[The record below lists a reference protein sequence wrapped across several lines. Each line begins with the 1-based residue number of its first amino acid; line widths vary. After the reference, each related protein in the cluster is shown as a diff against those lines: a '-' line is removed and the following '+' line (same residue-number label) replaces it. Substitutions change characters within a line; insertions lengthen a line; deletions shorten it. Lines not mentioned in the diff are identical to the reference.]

1 MPFDYNGTNVTLEFE
16 VNIGKL
22 AGNAEGVVGH
32 EEWEAVLYLCRR
44 LNYVVNVASCKA
56 DQ

>member
-22 AGNAEGVVGH
+22 AGNATLKELLDTKSGK
-32 EEWEAVLYLCRR
+32 LCYT
-44 LNYVVNVASCKA
+44 YVE
-56 DQ
+56 D